1 MNAIN
6 VNNFYP
12 EYTNI
17 ALNIEII
24 LKKYLILLYKYIISI
39 KTNYENAKRTK
50 TLIISPP
57 IQDYINI
64 LNNIIQKLG
73 NISLIFNEK
82 LETYRTKIFQN
93 KGRYNGGRFP
103 FPDKSKHISPIIDSI
118 LQHIGKLNKYIDNKL
133 LSNIT
138 TDKQKY
144 TPDNQYKFLII
155 LTIMNNLLFL
165 LNKLKENIKYK
176 TDKYNIKIQYIQ
188 PNSIT
193 NKGKTKNFGIKS
205 SVIPRGGTKK
215 LIKKPTKN

>member
-12 EYTNI
+12 EYKNK
-17 ALNIEII
+17 ALNIEIR
-24 LKKYLILLYKYIISI
+24 LKKYLILLYKYITSI

-50 TLIISPP
+50 TLIISSP
-57 IQDYINI
+57 IQNYINI
-64 LNNIIQKLG
+64 LNNIIL
-73 NISLIFNEK
+73 NLDYISRTFNKK

-155 LTIMNNLLFL
+155 LTIMRNLSNLLK
-165 LNKLKENIKYK
+165 KLKENIEYK
-176 TDKYNIKIQYIQ
+176 TGKYNIKIQYPI
-188 PNSIT
+188 
-193 NKGKTKNFGIKS
+193 
-205 SVIPRGGTKK
+205 GGTKK
-215 LIKKPTKN
+215 STTKKSAKGG